1 MSRYKEFE
9 EYKKLGEPDKTEKAV
24 IWETAIGLQQVDGL
38 TPSAY
43 LIETAKEHIDG
54 NITIDEVKAHLE
66 SYYKIHGER
75 IDAETR
81 TEEADKVSARIA
93 EILAEKTFAFSP
105 AELITIHKRL
115 FDGIY
120 KFNGQ
125 IRAYNISKNEWVL
138 NGDTVY
144 YAGSDSIKATL
155 DYDFATEKAF
165 DYSKL
170 SKAETVRHIA
180 KFISSIWQIHP
191 FGEGNTRTVAVF
203 AIKYLRTL
211 GFAVTNDLFATN
223 SWYFR
228 NALVRAN
235 YDNVDKGIHST
246 MEYLDRFF
254 GNLVLGQTN
263 LLKNRTMQL
272 KVDTVNDA
280 FDTVNDAF
288 DTVNDSFDTVNG
300 AFDTVNDAVDTVNDT
315 VNNPV
320 FDLIKANNTITAIEI
335 SERLGIS
342 LSTVKRKIKELK
354 EKSIIERVGS
364 DKTGYWQIIKHEAQ

>member
-1 MSRYKEFE
+1 MSRYKDFA
-9 EYKKLGEPDKTEKAV
+9 EYKKLGEPAKTEKVV

-54 NITIDEVKAHLE
+54 NITIAEVKARLE
-66 SYYKIHGER
+66 SYYKIHSEQ
-75 IDAETR
+75 IDIKTR

-93 EILAEKTFAFSP
+93 EILAEKTFVFSP

-120 KFNGQ
+120 KFKGQ
-125 IRAYNISKNEWVL
+125 IRDYNISKDEWVL

-144 YAGSDSIKATL
+144 YASSDSIKVTL
-155 DYDFATEKAF
+155 DYDFATEKTF

-170 SKAETVRHIA
+170 SKEETVKHIA
-180 KFISSIWQIHP
+180 KFISGIWQIHP

-203 AIKYLRTL
+203 AIKYLRKF
-211 GFAVTNDLFATN
+211 GFVVTNDLFATN

-235 YDNVDKGIHST
+235 YVSVDKGVHST
-246 MEYLDRFF
+246 MEYLERFF

-263 LLKNRTMQL
+263 VLKNRTMQL
-272 KVDTVNDA
+272 KVGTVN
-280 FDTVNDAF
+280 NLI
-288 DTVNDSFDTVNG
+288 DTVNG
-300 AFDTVNDAVDTVNDT
+300 TVKST
-315 VNNPV
+315 V
-320 FDLIKANNTITAIEI
+320 FDLIKANNTITATEI
-335 SERLGIS
+335 SEQLGIS
-342 LSTVKRKIKELK
+342 LRTVKRKIKELK
-354 EKSIIERVGS
+354 DKNIIERVGS
-364 DKTGYWQIIKHEAQ
+364 DKTGYWQICTSIQP

>member
-1 MSRYKEFE
+1 MSRYKDFA
-9 EYKKLGEPDKTEKAV
+9 EYKKLGEPDKTEKVV

-54 NITIDEVKAHLE
+54 NITIAEVNARLE
-66 SYYKIHGER
+66 SYYKIHSER
-75 IDAETR
+75 IDTKTR

-93 EILAEKTFAFSP
+93 EILAEKTFVFSP

-120 KFNGQ
+120 KFKGQ
-125 IRAYNISKNEWVL
+125 IRDYNISKDEWVL

-170 SKAETVRHIA
+170 SKEETVKHIA
-180 KFISSIWQIHP
+180 KFISDIWQIHP

-203 AIKYLRTL
+203 AIKYLRKF
-211 GFAVTNDLFATN
+211 GFVVTNDLFATN

-235 YDNVDKGIHST
+235 YVNVDKGVHST
-246 MEYLDRFF
+246 MEYLNRFF

-263 LLKNRTMQL
+263 VLKNRTMQL
-272 KVDTVNDA
+272 KV
-280 FDTVNDAF
+280 
-288 DTVNDSFDTVNG
+288 G
-300 AFDTVNDAVDTVNDT
+300 T
-315 VNNPV
+315 VNNPIGTVNGTVKSTV
-320 FDLIKANNTITAIEI
+320 FDLIKANNTITATEI
-335 SERLGIS
+335 SEQLGIS
-342 LSTVKRKIKELK
+342 LRTVKRKIKELK
-354 EKSIIERVGS
+354 DKNIIERVGS
-364 DKTGYWQIIKHEAQ
+364 DKTGYWQICTDIQQK